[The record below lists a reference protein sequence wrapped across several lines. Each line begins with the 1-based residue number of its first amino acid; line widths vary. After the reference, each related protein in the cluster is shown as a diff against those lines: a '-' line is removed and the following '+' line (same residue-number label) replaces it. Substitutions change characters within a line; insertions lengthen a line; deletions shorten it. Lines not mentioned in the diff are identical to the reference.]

1 MTNILHK
8 KDDGTI
14 HATGTLEK
22 RSPGDQV
29 VQVLIYALI
38 ALIAVLCLLPFI
50 YVIAGS
56 FATERELTERPFFLI
71 PREFSINAYSY
82 IFQICCYIS

>member
-38 ALIAVLCLLPFI
+38 AADRRALPAALHLCHCRLLRHRARTDRTPVLFDP
-50 YVIAGS
+50 A
-56 FATERELTERPFFLI
+56 
-71 PREFSINAYSY
+71 
-82 IFQICCYIS
+82 

>member
-8 KDDGTI
+8 KDDGTM

-29 VQVLIYALI
+29 VQVLIYAMI
-38 ALIAVLCLLPFI
+38 ALIVAG
-50 YVIAGS
+50 IAIMGV
-56 FATERELTERPFFLI
+56 FDL
-71 PREFSINAYSY
+71 
-82 IFQICCYIS
+82 